1 MRSCLGLVL
10 LLLLIVAVIVSVIY
24 HVNSNSEI
32 QFTLNHQDDA
42 TFVTTKTPIAEAV
55 KKPDVKESTLSTDEI
70 PIAQPVEEV
79 PLAIPVGGDEDVVP
93 AAVPVTEGGS
103 Q

>member
-32 QFTLNHQDDA
+32 QFTLNHEDEA

-55 KKPDVKESTLSTDEI
+55 KKPEVKESSLATDEI
-70 PIAQPVEEV
+70 PVAQPVEEI
-79 PLAIPVGGDEDVVP
+79 PLAIPVDGDDEAIP
-93 AAVPVTEGGS
+93 AAVPVTEEAR
-103 Q
+103 